1 MPKPKKQYWVVEWAE
16 TGGRMR
22 CGPATHLETDPADA
36 VQALRM
42 LQRLLDDRGLTQK
55 VTLTLREISHR
66 EYKRL
71 DRDNPI
77 EAFIV
82 GREEWLKNDA

>member
-1 MPKPKKQYWVVEWAE
+1 
-16 TGGRMR
+16 
-22 CGPATHLETDPADA
+22 
-36 VQALRM
+36 M

-71 DRDNPI
+71 ERDNPI
-77 EAFIV
+77 GAFII
-82 GREEWLKNDA
+82 GREEWLRNDA